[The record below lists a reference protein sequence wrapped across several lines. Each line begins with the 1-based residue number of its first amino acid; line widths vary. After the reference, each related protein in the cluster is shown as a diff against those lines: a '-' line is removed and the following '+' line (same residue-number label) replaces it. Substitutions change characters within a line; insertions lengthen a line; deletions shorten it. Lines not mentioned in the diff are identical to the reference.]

1 MLFPLG
7 FLGIFLLNNFLK
19 ETYSSRK
26 LELEESIENLLDK
39 NVDVGDY
46 VGIRFLGIGA
56 TIFSLLLSLSS
67 WAFIQSYT
75 EKVVIED
82 AKYIPIVY
90 DNGFDLIIAKADDNF
105 PEESIEP
112 TLEQLSENLR
122 KGSRSGANVKIK
134 IRKLEK
140 ISDGVSKP
148 VVIGEVQKNVKMN

>member
-1 MLFPLG
+1 MSFFELLENTPKIFG
-7 FLGIFLLNNFLK
+7 FLGIFLLCVTVIAFIFK
-19 ETYSSRK
+19 FSFKFR
-26 LELEESIENLLDK
+26 I
-39 NVDVGDY
+39 
-46 VGIRFLGIGA
+46 IGA

-82 AKYIPIVY
+82 AKYVPIVY
-90 DNGFDLIIAKADDNF
+90 DNGFDLIIAKADDDF
-105 PEESIEP
+105 TEESIEP

-122 KGSRSGANVKIK
+122 KGSRSGANIKIK

>member
-1 MLFPLG
+1 MSFFELLENTPRIFG
-7 FLGIFLLNNFLK
+7 FLGIFLLFVTLIAFIFNFGFK
-19 ETYSSRK
+19 FRIT
-26 LELEESIENLLDK
+26 
-39 NVDVGDY
+39 
-46 VGIRFLGIGA
+46 GA

-82 AKYIPIVY
+82 AKYVPIVY
-90 DNGFDLIIAKADDNF
+90 DNGFDLIIAKVDDDF

>member
-1 MLFPLG
+1 MSFFELLENTPKIFG
-7 FLGIFLLNNFLK
+7 FLGIFLLCVTLIAFIFNFSFK
-19 ETYSSRK
+19 FR
-26 LELEESIENLLDK
+26 I
-39 NVDVGDY
+39 
-46 VGIRFLGIGA
+46 IGA

-90 DNGFDLIIAKADDNF
+90 DNGFDLIIAKADDKF

-112 TLEQLSENLR
+112 TLRQLSENLR

-134 IRKLEK
+134 IRKLET
-140 ISDGVSKP
+140 ISNGVSKP
-148 VVIGEVQKNVKMN
+148 VVIGEVQKDVKMN

>member
-1 MLFPLG
+1 MSFFELLDNTPKIFG
-7 FLGIFLLNNFLK
+7 FLGIFLLCVTVIAFVFNFGFK
-19 ETYSSRK
+19 FR
-26 LELEESIENLLDK
+26 I
-39 NVDVGDY
+39 
-46 VGIRFLGIGA
+46 IGA

-75 EKVVIED
+75 EKIVIED
-82 AKYIPIVY
+82 AKYVPIVY
-90 DNGFDLIIAKADDNF
+90 DNGFDLIIAKADDDF

-122 KGSRSGANVKIK
+122 QGSRSGANVKIK

-148 VVIGEVQKNVKMN
+148 IVIGEVQKNVTMN

>member
-1 MLFPLG
+1 MSFFELLENTPKIFG
-7 FLGIFLLNNFLK
+7 FIGIFLLCVTVIAFIFNFGLK
-19 ETYSSRK
+19 FRIT
-26 LELEESIENLLDK
+26 
-39 NVDVGDY
+39 
-46 VGIRFLGIGA
+46 GA

-75 EKVVIED
+75 EKVVIEN
-82 AKYIPIVY
+82 AKYVPIVY
-90 DNGFDLIIAKADDNF
+90 DNGFDLIIAKADDDF

-112 TLEQLSENLR
+112 TLEQLLENLR

-148 VVIGEVQKNVKMN
+148 LVIGEVQKNVKMN

>member
-1 MLFPLG
+1 MSFFELLENTPKIFG
-7 FLGIFLLNNFLK
+7 FLGIFLFCVTVIAFIFNFGFK
-19 ETYSSRK
+19 FRIT
-26 LELEESIENLLDK
+26 
-39 NVDVGDY
+39 
-46 VGIRFLGIGA
+46 GA

-90 DNGFDLIIAKADDNF
+90 DNGFDLIIAKVDDDF

-140 ISDGVSKP
+140 ISNGVSKP
-148 VVIGEVQKNVKMN
+148 VVIGEVNKNVKMN

>member
-1 MLFPLG
+1 MSFFELLENTPKIFGLFGILLLMGTIIAFIFNFG
-7 FLGIFLLNNFLK
+7 FKFRI
-19 ETYSSRK
+19 
-26 LELEESIENLLDK
+26 
-39 NVDVGDY
+39 
-46 VGIRFLGIGA
+46 IGA

-75 EKVVIED
+75 EKVLIEG

-90 DNGFDLIIAKADDNF
+90 DNGFDLIIAKAEDDF

-122 KGSRSGANVKIK
+122 EGSRSGANVKIK

-140 ISDGVSKP
+140 VSSDVSKP